1 MGLPQ
6 FSLSRKLF
14 KTLLILVLVLGSV
27 AGSAW
32 LFYSKL
38 KEQKDSYKI
47 AINYQRSEA
56 KKNVEVKLNL
66 ANNKSDINRFSE
78 LLIVYRNLDSIS
90 ETLTPYLSLAKDS
103 DIDNLEIYVQ
113 FEHVEEEQAKLLPLL
128 EEYINKASVQGSS
141 FNKNTGANAVYVQLS
156 DLLVEYAEY
165 LKTINNELSAVVD
178 IKSDIKFSIIDIYLT
193 IVNETFTK
201 FNDISGATY
210 VKSLANV
217 SVANSKF
224 DFLDFYMGN
233 FSSGTTLFVNNYSK
247 CDKTLFANNFAT
259 NMSASLSLNGNANND
274 AMVYLKQVLGV

>member
-1 MGLPQ
+1 MKK
-6 FSLSRKLF
+6 FF